1 MFAIVELTGET
12 DQGTKAGGADNVLIK
27 YNDVLLLDY
36 AGDGKLSRGTAL
48 TVTRVKIGL
57 RRF

>member
-27 YNDVLLLDY
+27 YNDVLLLEY
-36 AGDGKLSRGTAL
+36 AGDGKLSRAL
-48 TVTRVKIGL
+48 TVSRIKIKTPVT
-57 RRF
+57 